1 MKIILTEEQF
11 KNLVTLMEASLG
23 LDVDLGDRK
32 ETFDWLES
40 AEGVLYDYPEY

>member
-11 KNLVTLMEASLG
+11 KNLVTLMESLLG

-32 ETFDWLES
+32 EN
-40 AEGVLYDYPEY
+40 